1 MDIKPTQYLQSTF
14 YNVAGPFNYTAG
26 GEHYM
31 FWPGT
36 VTWGPW
42 GENDPKSINDIE
54 PSPSYILKRVD
65 GVWKFW
71 KEVPEVLMW
80 GARNYKVT
88 DEWVVIGDGNEIE
101 EDFLEWQ
108 GDTFYGEFL
117 PSGDIDWT
125 KVNDEEH
132 RAYYHGSTGGDLN
145 GDGLVDVGGAPGWY
159 YQLKFFT
166 QNPDGS
172 FSNNDSLINFP
183 DDDYWK
189 PFTLEFADVM
199 GDEKA
204 EIIAA
209 DYGTPYDESKE
220 NHVMVFSYSEDT
232 GKYELHF
239 VSEQPRAFYD
249 VDMGATSIQTFD
261 FTGDGVLDLS
271 IAREGDGVDGH
282 ATNSF
287 EVWKG
292 NGEGTFEPHWST
304 PVWDANTIQFREFWV
319 FDVNGDDAL
328 DIVLRPFHYGSFY
341 RNNPVWWNVYEN
353 NGIKLHKLIWLN
365 NGDGTFDHYDGDEL
379 KIEGLMVD
387 NVHPY
392 MDGETLHF
400 MGTFTFDDGM
410 LWDEKAINLTT
421 YDIEVKLK

>member
-1 MDIKPTQYLQSTF
+1 
-14 YNVAGPFNYTAG
+14 
-26 GEHYM
+26 M
-31 FWPGT
+31 FWPGS
-36 VTWGPW
+36 VTWGQNEKPS
-42 GENDPKSINDIE
+42 SINEIE

-88 DEWVVIGDGNEIE
+88 DEWVVIGDGNEIGGNE
-101 EDFLEWQ
+101 FNPDIWEWEARWK
-108 GDTFYGEFL
+108 GNSYYGEIL
-117 PSGDIDWT
+117 PNGDIDWVR
-125 KVNDEEH
+125 VNNPDEM
-132 RAYYHGSTGGDLN
+132 AYFHGTTGGDVN
-145 GDGLVDVGGAPGWY
+145 GDGLVDVGGAPQWDFDNETGIMLFL
-159 YQLKFFT
+159 QKQDDSFT
-166 QNPDGS
+166 KS
-172 FSNNDSLINFP
+172 DSLINYP
-183 DDDYWK
+183 DGYWA
-189 PFTLEFADVM
+189 PFSVEFADVM
-199 GDEKA
+199 GDEKD
-204 EIIAA
+204 EIITA

-220 NHVMVFSYSEDT
+220 NHVMVFSYDEDT
-232 GKYELHF
+232 EKYELHF

-249 VDMGATSIQTFD
+249 VDMGATSIQAFD
-261 FTGDGVLDLS
+261 FTGDGIVDLS
-271 IAREGDGVDGH
+271 IAREGEGIDGH
-282 ATNSF
+282 ASHSF
-287 EVWKG
+287 EIWKG
-292 NGEGTFEPHWST
+292 NGDGTFEPHWST

-341 RNNPVWWNVYEN
+341 RNNPIWWDVYAN

-365 NGDGTFDHYDGDEL
+365 NGDGTFDHYDVDEL

-410 LWDEKAINLTT
+410 LWDQKAINLTT